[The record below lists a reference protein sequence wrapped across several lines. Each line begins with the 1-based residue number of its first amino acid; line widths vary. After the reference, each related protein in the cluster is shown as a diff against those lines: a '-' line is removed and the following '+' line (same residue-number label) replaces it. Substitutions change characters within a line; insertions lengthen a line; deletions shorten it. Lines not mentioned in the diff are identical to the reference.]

1 MKNLLLVL
9 AALFV
14 LTTATVPSFADGNP
28 NPHVYVADGNPNPHA
43 CVGSACNPLPT
54 AR

>member
-28 NPHVYVADGNPNPHA
+28 NPHA
-43 CVGSACNPLPT
+43 CQAKTCNPLPGT
-54 AR
+54 R